1 MTLEKLRIFV
11 EVAYGEHFG
20 RAAERLSI
28 SQSAVSGAIATLESR
43 YKVLLFDR
51 SRRRVE
57 LTEAGNVLLAEAEA
71 ILARADLA
79 ERRLEDLA
87 ELRIG
92 RLSIAA
98 SQTVANYWL
107 PSRLTTF
114 RERYPGLTI
123 DLWDGNSTEVEK
135 RVARDQVDVAIIEQ
149 QPNDGSLVAETLTS
163 DTLVVVVGS
172 RHPWFDRETIAW
184 ADLPSTTWVMREP
197 GSGTRALFEA
207 ALAERGVAPESLPI
221 ALTLRTG
228 EAVRNAV
235 AAGTCA
241 SVMST
246 LVAEVAVQT
255 GALRCLWP
263 TAITRHFVVLSR
275 PGRVN
280 TRAAHALLDH
290 LRAGASAERLRDS
303 MRLSPI

>member
-20 RAAERLSI
+20 RAAERLNI
-28 SQSAVSGAIATLESR
+28 SQSAVSGAIAALEAR

-71 ILARADLA
+71 ILARADIA

-87 ELRIG
+87 EMRFG
-92 RLSIAA
+92 HLSIAA

-114 RERYPGLTI
+114 RERYPGLTL

-149 QPNDGSLVAETLTS
+149 QPNDGTLVAETLTS
-163 DTLVVVVGS
+163 DTLVVVVGP
-172 RHPWFDRETIAW
+172 RHPWFERERVDWAELATTAW
-184 ADLPSTTWVMREP
+184 ILREP

-207 ALAERGVAPESLPI
+207 ALAEHGIAPESLQV
-221 ALTLRTG
+221 ALVLRTG
-228 EAVRNAV
+228 EAVCNAV

-246 LVAEVAVQT
+246 LVADVAVRA
-255 GALRCLWP
+255 GSLRCLWP
-263 TAITRHFVVLSR
+263 TTITRQFIVLSR
-275 PGRVN
+275 PGRAT
-280 TRAAHALLDH
+280 TRATQALLEH
-290 LRAGASAERLRDS
+290 LRASSAAERPRDPFL
-303 MRLSPI
+303 LSTV